1 MQLNGNLIIDRHN
14 RPNVLQP
21 VGLRAL
27 FINDGVY
34 QDPVAI
40 SGVTIFRED
49 NNFPPSSILGGD
61 GLLSTSLTKDQI
73 LMHFGAS
80 GGFQVAAATSA
91 ACYNPDSDPSS
102 LSGIF
107 RMGTGEYVVVLDG
120 QRSYPGGQYAFHG
133 SGTSVHIQNAAS
145 SVANYIDVWTVQLA
159 AGSTYQ
165 SMINNF
171 SLFKD
176 KFFMITEPLLLKTTN
191 KLLNKKIVFG
201 SKVDLKISTEVSL
214 ENKSISEA
222 VHNIFKD
229 SVVTSAMID
238 IKKLNESTNLGSHVT
253 VSSFSDTS
261 AVVDITSD
269 NTIIL
274 NWDTEALK
282 THASTLSGAMGSL
295 TGPYA
300 MQVKYSV
307 LNQTIVT
314 PLMHFMVV

>member
-1 MQLNGNLIIDRHN
+1 MQLNSNLIVDRHN

-21 VGLRAL
+21 VALRAF

-34 QDPVAI
+34 QDPVDI
-40 SGVTIFRED
+40 SGVTIFKEE
-49 NNFPPSSILGGD
+49 NNLPPSSVLGSD
-61 GLLSTSLTKDQI
+61 GLISSGIASSLI

-80 GGFQVAAATSA
+80 ANDAGAALDPTT
-91 ACYNPDSDPSS
+91 YNPDTDVSS
-102 LSGIF
+102 LSGVY
-107 RMGTGEYVVVLDG
+107 RVGTGEYIVVLDG
-120 QRSYPGGQYAFHG
+120 SRDVSGDYDFYG
-133 SGTSVHIQNAAS
+133 SSLLTTNGAS

-171 SLFKD
+171 SLYKD
-176 KFFMITEPLLLKTTN
+176 KFFVTTEPLLLRTTN
-191 KLLNKKIVFG
+191 KLQNKKIVFG

-214 ENKSISEA
+214 ENKSISNA

-229 SVVTSAMID
+229 SVVTSAMVN
-238 IKKLNESTNLGSHVT
+238 IKKLNESPNLGSHIT
-253 VSSFSDTS
+253 VSAYSDTS
-261 AVVDITSD
+261 ALVNITSD

-274 NWDTEALK
+274 NWDTNDLK

-300 MQVKYSV
+300 MQVKYSI

>member
-1 MQLNGNLIIDRHN
+1 MQLNGNLIVDRHN

-21 VGLRAL
+21 VALRAF

-34 QDPVAI
+34 QDPVDI
-40 SGVTIFRED
+40 SGVTIFKEE
-49 NNFPPSSILGGD
+49 NNLPPSSVLGSD
-61 GLLSTSLTKDQI
+61 GLISSGIASSLI

-80 GGFQVAAATSA
+80 ANDAGAALDPTT
-91 ACYNPDSDPSS
+91 YNPDTDVSS
-102 LSGIF
+102 LSGVY
-107 RMGTGEYVVVLDG
+107 RVGTGEYIVVLDG
-120 QRSYPGGQYAFHG
+120 SRDVSGDYDFYG
-133 SGTSVHIQNAAS
+133 SSLLTTNGAS

-176 KFFMITEPLLLKTTN
+176 KFFVTTEPLLLKTTN

-229 SVVTSAMID
+229 SVVTSAMVN
-238 IKKLNESTNLGSHVT
+238 IKKLNESPNLGSHIT
-253 VSSFSDTS
+253 VSAYSDTS
-261 AVVDITSD
+261 ALVNITSD
-269 NTIIL
+269 NTMIL
-274 NWDTEALK
+274 NWDTNDLK
-282 THASTLSGAMGSL
+282 THASTLSGSMGSL

-300 MQVKYSV
+300 MQVKYDI

-314 PLMHFMVV
+314 PLMHFMVT